1 MRKTC
6 RNNVLLYVQGRKS
19 TVCQSVNQFD
29 DNVKYRSSLVQSL
42 IKMFLHLILKAKQM
56 INYWSKEVIT
66 LLIYWFVVWL
76 VGWLVCLLVKK
87 KECGLSGTDQNSFL

>member
-1 MRKTC
+1 
-6 RNNVLLYVQGRKS
+6 
-19 TVCQSVNQFD
+19 
-29 DNVKYRSSLVQSL
+29 
-42 IKMFLHLILKAKQM
+42 M

-87 KECGLSGTDQNSFL
+87 KSVVYQVRTRIVFCEGTKSLDF